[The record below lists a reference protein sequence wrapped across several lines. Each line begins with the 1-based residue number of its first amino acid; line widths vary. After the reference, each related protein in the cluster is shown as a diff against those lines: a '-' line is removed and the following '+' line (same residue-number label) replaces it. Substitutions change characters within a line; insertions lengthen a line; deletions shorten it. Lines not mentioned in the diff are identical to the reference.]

1 MAASTVADLIDN
13 RYGHL
18 PWRQRVITYS
28 TASTATYELA
38 TQESGAIFY
47 VPEVSTAHFSLP
59 RISSNR
65 LGLTYEFMVT
75 KQGAEQDVQIASTI
89 DSSAQIVGIG
99 TTGSTASTASAVT
112 PLSTVNSHYYT
123 KVVAASSIVWILQTN
138 SQAESSG
145 AETLGALSIGGWQVG
160 TTIA

>member
-1 MAASTVADLIDN
+1 MAASTVADLIGN

-38 TQESGAIFY
+38 IQESGAIFY

-75 KQGAEQDVQIASTI
+75 KQGAEQDVNIVSTV
-89 DSSAQIVGIG
+89 DSSAQIVGVG
-99 TTGSTASTASAVT
+99 TTGSTASTVSAVT
-112 PLSTVNSHYYT
+112 PLSTVNSHYYA
-123 KVVAASSIVWILQTN
+123 KVTAASSIVWIFESNTWI
-138 SQAESSG
+138 ESSDV
-145 AETLGALSIGGWQVG
+145 ETQGALSAGGWQVG